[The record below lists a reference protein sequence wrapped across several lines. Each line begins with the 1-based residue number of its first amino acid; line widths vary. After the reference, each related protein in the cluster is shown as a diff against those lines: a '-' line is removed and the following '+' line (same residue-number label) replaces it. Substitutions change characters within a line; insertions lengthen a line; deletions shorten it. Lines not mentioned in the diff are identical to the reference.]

1 LLLLN
6 LPREIGPHP
15 EDGEMIEAGIGRY
28 GPFVKH
34 GRLYANLKE
43 AEDVFTIGMN
53 RAVEELAKKA
63 ASRGGARG
71 SAAKPLKE
79 VGEHPS
85 EGGPIQVMAGRYGPY
100 VKFAKINA
108 TLPKDMEPE
117 SITLEQA
124 LELIEAKIKKGA
136 KKPATKKKPAAKKK
150 TPAKKKPAA

>member
-1 LLLLN
+1 
-6 LPREIGPHP
+6 
-15 EDGEMIEAGIGRY
+15 
-28 GPFVKH
+28 
-34 GRLYANLKE
+34 
-43 AEDVFTIGMN
+43 
-53 RAVEELAKKA
+53 
-63 ASRGGARG
+63 
-71 SAAKPLKE
+71 
-79 VGEHPS
+79 
-85 EGGPIQVMAGRYGPY
+85 